1 MKNKPRKQRN
11 TNTHTSLVSCIAMG
25 VFSTVAIFFV
35 LLVIFSYIVS
45 GMKSPHIYLTPLSFF
60 AIYSSSFLGGFIA
73 TLKNKGRDT
82 LLCGLISGTI
92 SAILLCL
99 TFLIIGAIFN
109 TESAPIAWLFRALTV
124 VFSLFGALLATKKKQ
139 RVRHPQK
146 RRNK

>member
-11 TNTHTSLVSCIAMG
+11 TNTHTSLISCIAMG

-73 TLKNKGRDT
+73 TLKNKGRDA
-82 LLCGLISGTI
+82 LLCGSLSGVIST
-92 SAILLCL
+92 ILLCIA
-99 TFLIIGAIFN
+99 FLIVGAILN
-109 TESAPIAWLFRALTV
+109 TQNTTISWLYRALSI
-124 VFSLFGALLATKKKQ
+124 VFSVFGALLATKKTKKSP
-139 RVRHPQK
+139 HSHKK
-146 RRNK
+146 RKK

>member
-11 TNTHTSLVSCIAMG
+11 TNTHTSLISCIAMG

-73 TLKNKGRDT
+73 TLKNKGRDA
-82 LLCGLISGTI
+82 LLYGSLSGVIST
-92 SAILLCL
+92 ILLCIA
-99 TFLIIGAIFN
+99 FLIVGAILN
-109 TESAPIAWLFRALTV
+109 TQNTTISWLYRALSI
-124 VFSLFGALLATKKKQ
+124 VFSVFGALLATKKTKKSP
-139 RVRHPQK
+139 HSHKK
-146 RRNK
+146 RKK